1 MPGVPPAAPASA
13 ARIPAR
19 YAPLV
24 FALLLTGCMTF
35 VVSGVTT
42 LINVGLPVDF
52 LWRWGRAW
60 LPTWAIAYPVM
71 LVLRPVVQRATERI
85 TG

>member
-1 MPGVPPAAPASA
+1 VTPRPATSTGARVP
-13 ARIPAR
+13 RR

-42 LINVGLPVDF
+42 LINIGVPADF

-71 LVLRPVVQRATERI
+71 LVLRPIVQRTTDRI

>member
-1 MPGVPPAAPASA
+1 MTPRPGAATGPRVP
-13 ARIPAR
+13 RR
-19 YAPLV
+19 YAPFV

-42 LINVGLPVDF
+42 LINIGLPADF

-71 LVLRPVVQRATERI
+71 LVLRPVVQRATDRI

>member
-1 MPGVPPAAPASA
+1 MTPRPDATTGVRLPV
-13 ARIPAR
+13 R

-35 VVSGVTT
+35 IVSGVTT
-42 LINVGLPVDF
+42 LINIGLPADF

-71 LVLRPVVQRATERI
+71 LVLRPVVQRATDRI